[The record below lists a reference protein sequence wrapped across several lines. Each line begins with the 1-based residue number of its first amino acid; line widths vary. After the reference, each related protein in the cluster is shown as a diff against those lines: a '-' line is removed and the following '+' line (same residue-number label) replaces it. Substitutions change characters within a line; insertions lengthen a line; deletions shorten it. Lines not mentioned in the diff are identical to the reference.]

1 MSSGL
6 LGVAA
11 LRPCL
16 RSRPFLQPLDRPPA
30 RGVVIRNVRGREVE
44 GHAKAVGERPAGLGG
59 DNTRRRAVGSV
70 VDSRQVALPIRGV
83 QHRDQ
88 EHEPVVHCIAV
99 PECLH
104 RRHTAWESR
113 GAGCERVEIQR
124 IKRRALPTVA
134 QSLVSR
140 VDHPLGFV
148 QATPQRAQRLPDG
161 PDRRQSAIAQHVG
174 IDLSTDPF
182 LQIDPPAAHR
192 ATNRDL
198 RVHVM
203 GSNVRQDSVPTPA
216 ALVLSNLVNIPP
228 WFS

>member
-1 MSSGL
+1 M
-6 LGVAA
+6 
-11 LRPCL
+11 
-16 RSRPFLQPLDRPPA
+16 
-30 RGVVIRNVRGREVE
+30 E

-88 EHEPVVHCIAV
+88 EHESVVHCIAV

-148 QATPQRAQRLPDG
+148 QAKPQRAQRLPDG